1 MPAVKT
7 SREDAVAAIAGAFR
21 QFGYDG
27 ASLSRLS
34 AATGLGR
41 SSLYHYFPNGKED
54 MAAAAVEHISAE
66 AARMVLAPLQE
77 TGDPAKRVRAAASG
91 LAKFYDGGRANC
103 LVNLFS
109 VGDAADAAP
118 GAARAMA
125 GALETTFERV
135 AVEAG
140 AAAKEA
146 RLRAEQA
153 IVEIEGSLV
162 VSRAAGAN
170 APFQRALARLPEILT
185 GA

>member
-7 SREDAVAAIAGAFR
+7 SKENAVAVITAVFR
-21 QFGYDG
+21 QYGYDG

-34 AATGLGR
+34 EATGLGR
-41 SSLYHYFPNGKED
+41 SSLYHYFPSGKED
-54 MAAAAVEHISAE
+54 MALAAASHISAE
-66 AARMVLAPLQE
+66 AARLVLAPLAGQ
-77 TGDPAKRVRAAASG
+77 GDPKKRVKAAAAG
-91 LAKFYDGGRANC
+91 IAKFYDDGRANC

-109 VGDAADAAP
+109 IGDAAAAAP
-118 GAARAMA
+118 GAAKAMA
-125 GALETTFERV
+125 SALEIAFEAI

-153 IVEIEGSLV
+153 IVEIEGGLV
-162 VSRAAGAN
+162 VSRATGAN
-170 APFQRALARLPEILT
+170 APFQRALGRLPDILA